1 MVGGGGMIN
10 INIQIDVAAICN
22 KLLLLLIAVYTIMTT
37 YHDGNIENLLMILTE
52 LIQ

>member
-1 MVGGGGMIN
+1 MIN

-22 KLLLLLIAVYTIMTT
+22 KLLLLVIVAYTLMTT
-37 YHDGNIENLLMILTE
+37 YRDGNIENLLMILKE